1 MNPSPSSL
9 ASTLDAP
16 ISTDAPVSTAAL
28 PESTSTAATAALPAS
43 VSTAAPAK
51 GGRYARLPLLA
62 GRSFIPLGLFARLP
76 LAMLTVGAL
85 TLVTAV
91 TGSYAV
97 GGAAAGA
104 VGIGSALGAP
114 VLGVLADRLGQR
126 GVLLVSAIANTV
138 AIVALILAA
147 YLIPGVQDLAAAVP
161 VLAVAFVAGASCPQV
176 GPLARVR
183 WMALTSRTSGR
194 GAGANSADLDTAL
207 SYESTADELTFVLG
221 PALVGIL
228 ASLLAPWLPLALAA
242 VLTVVLVPAFA
253 VHPTHHAVVRTAPV
267 RTARVRT
274 ARRRPAGP
282 AVASAAGLAPAT
294 AGDRH
299 ADARTAA
306 QRVRTLAAV
315 ALPVLAMVC
324 MGTFFGS
331 TQTSLSSFSASFA
344 TSELAGLLYAAMGLS
359 SAAAALSV
367 AYWPRRLTVN
377 VRWIAC
383 AALMAGFAS
392 LLLLPS
398 TALPM
403 VLVLLVLG
411 LPVGPLMVTVFAMG
425 GLVAPAGKLGTVMTA
440 LASGIVAGT
449 ALGSSIAGQL
459 AQNFGYSTAFLVPV
473 CAATALFLLG
483 TAAAV
488 VLRQRGKKAAPVA

>member
-1 MNPSPSSL
+1 M
-9 ASTLDAP
+9 
-16 ISTDAPVSTAAL
+16 
-28 PESTSTAATAALPAS
+28 
-43 VSTAAPAK
+43 
-51 GGRYARLPLLA
+51 
-62 GRSFIPLGLFARLP
+62 P

-126 GVLLVSAIANTV
+126 GVLLVSATANTV

-147 YLIPGVQDLAAAVP
+147 YLISGAQDLAAAVP
-161 VLAVAFVAGASCPQV
+161 VLAAAFVAGASCPQV

-183 WMALTSRTSGR
+183 WMALTSRTSGPGR
-194 GAGANSADLDTAL
+194 GTDSADLDTAL

-221 PALVGIL
+221 PALVGVL
-228 ASLLAPWLPLALAA
+228 ASLLAPWLPLAVAA
-242 VLTVVLVPAFA
+242 ALTVVLVPAFA
-253 VHPTHHAVVRTAPV
+253 VHPTHHAVVRAP
-267 RTARVRT
+267 
-274 ARRRPAGP
+274 RRPAAGP
-282 AVASAAGLAPAT
+282 ADGAAVGGAPA
-294 AGDRH
+294 ASREQLR
-299 ADARTAA
+299 DARTAA
-306 QRVRTLAAV
+306 QRLRTLAAV

-331 TQTSLSSFSASFA
+331 TQTSLSSFAASFA
-344 TSELAGLLYAAMGLS
+344 TSELAGLLYAVMGLS

-367 AYWPRRLTVN
+367 AYWPRRITVN
-377 VRWIAC
+377 TRWIAC
-383 AALMAGFAS
+383 ALLMAGFAA

-403 VLVLLVLG
+403 ILVLLVLG
-411 LPVGPLMVTVFAMG
+411 LPVGPLMVTVFAIG
-425 GLVAPAGKLGTVMTA
+425 GVVAPAGKLGTVMTA

-488 VLRQRGKKAAPVA
+488 VLRQRGRKTVPAA